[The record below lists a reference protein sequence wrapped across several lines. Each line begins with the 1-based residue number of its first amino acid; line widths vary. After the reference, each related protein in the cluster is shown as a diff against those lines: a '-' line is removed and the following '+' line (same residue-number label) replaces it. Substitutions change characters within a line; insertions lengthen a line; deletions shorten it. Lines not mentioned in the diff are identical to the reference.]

1 MSFTPVPPDAG
12 SEKNEKMNTTEVKGN
27 WNEQKGKLKQKFA
40 ILTDNDL
47 MFNEGKKEEM
57 YGRLQVKL
65 GKTKEELHKIIQ
77 GL

>member
-1 MSFTPVPPDAG
+1 M
-12 SEKNEKMNTTEVKGN
+12 ETTVVKGN

-47 MFNEGKKEEM
+47 LFEDGKKDEM
-57 YGRLQVKL
+57 LGKIQIKL
-65 GKTKEELHKIIQ
+65 GKSKEELRKIIA